1 MRQPERVNSPSGATQ
16 TGKTMGQQSASNS
29 QQRVVILM
37 LDGLGTDYYAE
48 TAMPVLKRWA
58 ADGIYAPVQAVMP
71 TVTNANNVGICCG
84 SWPES
89 HGTVG
94 NSWLAATTCREGYME
109 SSALGLQPMIFERAQ
124 RHGRRAPLLASQKK
138 TVPLMSRGVG

>member
-58 ADGIYAPVQAVMP
+58 AHGIYAPVQAVMP

-89 HGTVG
+89 HGTGG
-94 NSWLAATTCREGYME
+94 NSLLGETAGREEYME
-109 SSALGLQPMIFERAQ
+109 RSSLVLQPMIF
-124 RHGRRAPLLASQKK
+124 GRGQGYGVGAALLTTKKK
-138 TVPLMSRGVG
+138 TVT

>member
-58 ADGIYAPVQAVMP
+58 ADGIYAPVQAVIP
-71 TVTNANNVGICCG
+71 TVTNANNVGVCCG

-89 HGTVG
+89 HGTGG
-94 NSWLAATTCREGYME
+94 NSWLDETTGRGENNE
-109 SSALGLQPMIFERAQ
+109 SSPLELQPMLFERAQ
-124 RHGRRAPLLASQKK
+124 RYSQGW
-138 TVPLMSRGVG
+138 VRLSRQKESGSTTLS

>member
-71 TVTNANNVGICCG
+71 AATNANNVGMCCG
-84 SWPES
+84 ASPES
-89 HGTVG
+89 PGT
-94 NSWLAATTCREGYME
+94 LRKPRLEPTRD
-109 SSALGLQPMIFERAQ
+109 R
-124 RHGRRAPLLASQKK
+124 
-138 TVPLMSRGVG
+138 